1 MPSSSAPQGDD
12 TLAFEDQGRVECL
25 RIMADMRFVGQAGT
39 ALQQL
44 MMKLIPLRRSA
55 TPLQPQLPLFP
66 FARERVLSHVNML
79 LRTGFSKA
87 IACAACSTGPLS
99 CVLRRVRVLPLT
111 RPQVTPSSLRR
122 PSSPASSSPLI
133 AATHTRLTPSS
144 PACTQAFAKTRRCSS
159 WCSSAAKYHGALLLE
174 V

>member
-1 MPSSSAPQGDD
+1 
-12 TLAFEDQGRVECL
+12 
-25 RIMADMRFVGQAGT
+25 MADMRFVGQAGT

-44 MMKLIPLRRSA
+44 MMKLIPLRQSA

-66 FARERVLSHVNML
+66 FARERVLSHVNRL

-99 CVLRRVRVLPLT
+99 CQCVLRRVRVLPFT
-111 RPQVTPSSLRR
+111 RPRITPSSLRR
-122 PSSPASSSPLI
+122 PSSPVSSSPLI

-159 WCSSAAKYHGALLLE
+159 WCSSAA
-174 V
+174 